1 MWPAITSVTPW
12 LMLLYGMCVRF
23 APVRSFS
30 ISPARPFELPRLPAA
45 KPKPPGT
52 RFECSTSSAT
62 LRTGSEGC
70 ATMKLVEVQARP
82 IGVKS
87 RTGS

>member
-1 MWPAITSVTPW
+1 MW
-12 LMLLYGMCVRF
+12 VRF

-45 KPKPPGT
+45 KLSPPGT
-52 RFECSTSSAT
+52 RFECSMSS
-62 LRTGSEGC
+62 GSVRAGTEGW
-70 ATMKLVEVQARP
+70 TRMKLVEVQARP